1 MHDSAMTQP
10 EGLPF
15 EDNYWSYP
23 DEVFGTTWDVWDVQ
37 TPASLARFDDLSAAS
52 AEALDAQPLAEL
64 DDLERLAVALGWRA
78 LGRADRSMQTL
89 RHILDGPQDH
99 ACLRYDEIYER
110 LTHDALLADDR
121 VHARELIEHLRT
133 RHPAH
138 ALLGRLDGL
147 WQALHGAREGARD
160 AYAGFVE
167 GGDEDEAERA
177 ERCADVADELGRFG
191 LIDEAEWWLAQALER
206 AQRAGHR
213 ALLVDL
219 TLLGQRLTQ
228 ARTSAE
234 S

>member
-1 MHDSAMTQP
+1 MTERTDHGA

-37 TPASLARFDDLSAAS
+37 TPEALARFDDLSAAS
-52 AEALDAQPLAEL
+52 AEALEAEPLAEL
-64 DDLERLAVALGWRA
+64 DDLERLAVAMGWRA
-78 LGRADRSMQTL
+78 LGRGERAMQAL
-89 RHILDGPQDH
+89 RQILDGAQDH
-99 ACLRYDEIYER
+99 ACVRYDEVYER
-110 LTHDALLADDR
+110 LMHDALLADDR

-133 RHPAH
+133 RHPEH
-138 ALLGRLDGL
+138 ALLARLEGL
-147 WQALHGAREGARD
+147 WQALHGARDGARE
-160 AYAGFVE
+160 AYGAFVE
-167 GGDEDEAERA
+167 GGEDGPEQA

-191 LIDEAEWWLAQALER
+191 LLDEAGWWLAQALER

-219 TLLGQRLTQ
+219 ALLEQRLTQ